1 MLYDLFWIR
10 YGYGEISWLGLFRND
25 IGKRSEFAMNLG
37 IDGDMERFPGRC
49 APSEH
54 EVEKQLC
61 G

>member
-1 MLYDLFWIR
+1 MLYDLFWVR

-49 APSEH
+49 APPE
-54 EVEKQLC
+54 
-61 G
+61 